1 MTVMIGNI
9 VLDDNLRLHGI
20 ETAKDIAV
28 EQIGVLDGSS
38 VFQTMP
44 ISGGRQLSL
53 VATREGNSLKGK
65 ILRWQLMAIKSLAVG
80 GQPVPLTHQ
89 LGTFSVLIV
98 STAEVV
104 PVYDYKNPQD
114 DDPCIGSIQ
123 MIEV

>member
-1 MTVMIGNI
+1 MTVMIGDI

-44 ISGGRQLSL
+44 FSGGRQLSL
-53 VATREGNSLKGK
+53 VATRDGNTLKGK
-65 ILRWQLMAIKSLAVG
+65 ILRWQLMAIKSLASG
-80 GQPVPLTHQ
+80 GQPVALVHD

-98 STAEVV
+98 STAEMV
-104 PVYDYKNPQD
+104 PFYDYKNPQD
-114 DDPCIGSIQ
+114 DDPYVGSIQ

>member
-1 MTVMIGNI
+1 MTVQIGNI

-44 ISGGRQLSL
+44 ISGGRSLSL
-53 VATREGNSLKGK
+53 VATKEGNTLKGK
-65 ILRWQLMAIKSLAVG
+65 ILRSQLMAIKSLAAG
-80 GQPVPLTHQ
+80 GQPVTLVHH
-89 LGTFSVLIV
+89 LGTFSVLII
-98 STAEVV
+98 STEDVI
-104 PVYDYKNPQD
+104 PVFDKADPQAD
-114 DDPCIGSIQ
+114 APYTGTIT